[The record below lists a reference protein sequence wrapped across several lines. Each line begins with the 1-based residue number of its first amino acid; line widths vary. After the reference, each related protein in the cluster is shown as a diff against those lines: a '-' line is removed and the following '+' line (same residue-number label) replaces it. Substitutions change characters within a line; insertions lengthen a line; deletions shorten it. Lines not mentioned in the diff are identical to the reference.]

1 MFCIR
6 ANEFLGVRGSVMG
19 RRLYELLLCLEI
31 SKQNANNF
39 ATDFEQTT
47 RISRKYKVL
56 MSVNESIDVN

>member
-1 MFCIR
+1 
-6 ANEFLGVRGSVMG
+6 MG